1 MKMFQ
6 STGLWKMLPLLLA
19 TAVSVSLKGQVSQA
33 KTTITY
39 KEKIV
44 THFEISPTALP
55 SIPNVD
61 KARLKTET
69 EERNVSTSIDRNN
82 DVTTN
87 IVVTRQP
94 TNEAWIRPVSRIL
107 IDKNGATLFDS
118 KNAVITS
125 MPNTSEQSTDYQNL
139 KNQGAGS
146 DFKSAVQF
154 RQPTATDV
162 TNLQK
167 SGFNAQIMQDG
178 VLRMVK
184 NQTEILYNN
193 AAKQVTFN
201 QYGDDGKLLTQRIQ
215 SYQTINGDEI
225 LVSKVEKTTEQ
236 TTNGICYTKV
246 VTTLTT
252 NYQRLD
258 AAPR

>member
-1 MKMFQ
+1 MKLFQ
-6 STGLWKMLPLLLA
+6 TTKLWRALPFFLA
-19 TAVSVSLKGQVSQA
+19 VMACTSLKGQVSQA

-44 THFEISPTALP
+44 THFEISQTALP
-55 SIPNVD
+55 NIPNVD

-69 EERNVSTSIDRNN
+69 EERAVATYVDQNN
-82 DVTTN
+82 DITTN
-87 IVVTRQP
+87 IVVTRP
-94 TNEAWIRPVSRIL
+94 PANESWIRPVSRIL

-118 KNAVITS
+118 KNAVIVS
-125 MPNTSEQSTDYQNL
+125 MPNTSEQATDYQNL
-139 KNQGAGS
+139 KNLGAGTGL
-146 DFKSAVQF
+146 KSSVQF
-154 RQPTATDV
+154 RQPTTTDLE
-162 TNLQK
+162 NLQK
-167 SGFNAQIMQDG
+167 NGFNAQVMQDG
-178 VLRMVK
+178 VVRVVK

-201 QYGDDGKLLTQRIQ
+201 QYGDDGKLATQRIQ
-215 SYQTINGDEI
+215 TYQTINGDEI
-225 LVSKVEKTTEQ
+225 LVSKVEKTTET

-246 VTTLTT
+246 VTTLTS